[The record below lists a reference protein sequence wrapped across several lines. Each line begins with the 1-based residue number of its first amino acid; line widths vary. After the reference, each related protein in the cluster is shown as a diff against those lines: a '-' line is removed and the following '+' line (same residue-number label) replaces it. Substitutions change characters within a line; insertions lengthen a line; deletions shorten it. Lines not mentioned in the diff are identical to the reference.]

1 MKRFVRTLR
10 LARRLSRP
18 WRPVWAA
25 ALAAVWIAAGCG
37 PNGGLG
43 RSPEDFVK
51 PTIAVMKFE
60 NRAPFQLG
68 WNLGDGMQEVLVD
81 RLMATGR
88 YHVVERQEL
97 ASVMGEQRL
106 QQSGAT
112 RPQGRAATG
121 RIKNCQYLI
130 KGVVTDFGHV
140 STSQGGAAWNL
151 GRIFGGSHRAVM
163 GIILYVVEVESG
175 EVIASESL
183 SESVRAGDVSVQAAY
198 RNVAFGGSTFYRTP
212 LGRATAKVIDRAVK
226 RITEVIASRPWQP
239 LVALVQEDGSV
250 VLNGGRDRGVK
261 SGTEFEVLE
270 TGPPIL
276 DPSTGDVL
284 GHSAGRTVG
293 RVIVRDVHERY
304 STATIVAGQA
314 AEFRA
319 GQTCRRSG

>member
-1 MKRFVRTLR
+1 MKRLM
-10 LARRLSRP
+10 L
-18 WRPVWAA
+18 AA

-37 PNGGLG
+37 SNGGLG
-43 RSPEDFVK
+43 RSPDDFVK
-51 PTIAVMKFE
+51 PTIAVMKFDS
-60 NRAPFQLG
+60 RAAFPLG
-68 WNLGDGMQEVLVD
+68 WNLGGGMQETLVD

-97 ASVMGEQRL
+97 ASVMGEQQF

-140 STSQGGAAWNL
+140 STNQGGVASNL
-151 GRIFGGSHRAVM
+151 GSLFGGSHLAVM

-183 SESVRAGDVSVQAAY
+183 SESVRAGDVSVQVAY
-198 RNVAFGGSTFYRTP
+198 QNVAFGGTAFYKTP
-212 LGRATAKVIDRAVK
+212 LGRATARVIDRAVK
-226 RITEVIASRPWQP
+226 RITEAIASRPWQP
-239 LVALVQEDGSV
+239 QVALVQQDGSV

-261 SGTEFEVLE
+261 TGAEFEVLDA
-270 TGPPIL
+270 GPPIL

-293 RVIVRDVHERY
+293 RIIVQDVHERY
-304 STATIVAGQA
+304 STATIVTGLA